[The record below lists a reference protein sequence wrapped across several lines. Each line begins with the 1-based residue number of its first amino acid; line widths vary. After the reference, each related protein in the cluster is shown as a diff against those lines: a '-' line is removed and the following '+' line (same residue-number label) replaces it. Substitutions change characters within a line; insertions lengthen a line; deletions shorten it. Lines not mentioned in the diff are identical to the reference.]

1 MKKKY
6 LYIGITAFCVVA
18 ACILLF
24 FILFKINNILAALG
38 EIVSHLMPI
47 VYGIILAYL
56 LLPLNNWLRRKF
68 FKGFSK
74 RMKKEKNAIYT
85 AKALS
90 TTLSILLALVVVI
103 GLVSLVVPQ
112 VITSVSSIV
121 STLPDTIQSIRSWVT
136 DSIDNHPFIQEFIK
150 SALESAEQTI
160 RDFATSDNFLTH
172 APDILS
178 NVALVVGFLID
189 FAENIIIG
197 IIIAIYVLNSTK
209 VFAAQAKKLTYS
221 MFKVKTANSIIHN
234 FRYTHKMIGGFI
246 NGRLLDS
253 LIVGILCSVGMAIFR
268 MPYPVLIGVVI
279 GVTNIIPFFGPFIG
293 AIPSAILI
301 LTVSPMKALWF
312 VVFIIVLQ
320 QLDGNIIC
328 PKIASNLTGLSSF
341 WVMFSILLF
350 GGLFGVWG
358 LILGVPIFAVLKTLL
373 AETVNKRLKKKNLP
387 VTTYTYFT
395 TGYVEPLKTDT
406 VVDVSRFD
414 DTNKVEDDDD
424 DEENDDDNNQSE
436 SSFGKN
442 IKEIANKIAK
452 KFKGK

>member
-24 FILFKINNILAALG
+24 FILFKINTIISILG
-38 EIVSHLMPI
+38 SIVSHLMPI
-47 VYGIILAYL
+47 VYGIALAYL
-56 LLPLNNWLRRKF
+56 LLPLNNWLRRRL
-68 FKGFSK
+68 FKCFSK
-74 RMKKEKNAIYT
+74 RMKKEKTARCT
-85 AKALS
+85 AKILS
-90 TTLSILLALVVVI
+90 TTISILFALLVVV
-103 GLVSLVVPQ
+103 GLMALVVPQ

-121 STLPDTIQSIRSWVT
+121 TTLPDTLQSVRSWVT
-136 DSIDNHPFIQEFIK
+136 DSFDNHPFIQEFIR
-150 SALESAEQTI
+150 SALESAEQAVRT
-160 RDFATSDNFLTH
+160 FATSDNFLTH

-209 VFAAQAKKLTYS
+209 IFAAQAKKFTYS

-253 LIVGILCSVGMAIFR
+253 LIVGVVCAVCMAIFR

-301 LTVSPMKALWF
+301 LTVSPVKALWF
-312 VVFIIVLQ
+312 VVFIIALQ
-320 QLDGNIIC
+320 QFDGNVIC
-328 PKIASNLTGLSSF
+328 PKIASNITGLSSF
-341 WVMFSILLF
+341 WVMFSLLLF

-373 AETVNKRLKKKNLP
+373 AETVNKKLKKKNMP
-387 VTTYTYFT
+387 SDTTVYLT
-395 TGYVEPLKTDT
+395 TGYVEPLETSPA
-406 VVDVSRFD
+406 VDVSSFN
-414 DTNKVEDDDD
+414 DTGNDAEEEEDDDD
-424 DEENDDDNNQSE
+424 GKKQSD
-436 SSFGKN
+436 SSFIKN
-442 IKEIANKIAK
+442 IKEIAGKISS
-452 KFKGK
+452 KFKSK